1 MYAIRSY
8 YGVRVRLLIDDL
20 HAGEH
25 RYLESLAAET
35 GIELRMFN
43 PFWLRLG
50 RKYLGWL
57 EILYSF
63 RRLNHRMHNKL
74 LVVDAEWAILG
85 GRNIGD
91 AYFDL
96 DPQRQFIDMDVLC
109 RGAIC
114 PLLARGFL
122 SYWRSRWSH
131 HWHRLHWVRPAARQ
145 LQALQ
150 VALLQFGDSRMGPS
164 GCGRFQP
171 EALEWFAVQAQL
183 LLDPPGKILHL
194 IRNNF
199 V

>member
-1 MYAIRSY
+1 MLYEVI
-8 YGVRVRLLIDDL
+8 
-20 HAGEH
+20 
-25 RYLESLAAET
+25 T
-35 GIELRMFN
+35 
-43 PFWLRLG
+43 
-50 RKYLGWL
+50 L

-74 LVVDAEWAILG
+74 LVVDGEWAILG

-114 PLLARGFL
+114 PLLARGFI

-145 LQALQ
+145 LQVLRD
-150 VALLQFGDSRMGPS
+150 ALLQFGDSREAGVLP
-164 GCGRFQP
+164 GCGQFEPQ
-171 EALEWFAVQAQL
+171 ALEWFAVQARL

-194 IRNNF
+194 IHRPSHTAQTLLSAF
-199 V
+199 VITSYSIHYTKLYELVLALCQCFAQDRPGIGFI